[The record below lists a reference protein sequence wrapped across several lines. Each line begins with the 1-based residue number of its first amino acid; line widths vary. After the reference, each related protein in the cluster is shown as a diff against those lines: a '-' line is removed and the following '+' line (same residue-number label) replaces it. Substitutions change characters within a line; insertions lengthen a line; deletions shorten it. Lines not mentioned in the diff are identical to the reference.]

1 MVVSYEQIIG
11 DFLTKV
17 TEYRL
22 LNLPKSSRDAIV
34 ISYLKKAVM
43 DFSNTCREKVV
54 GFDDEAE
61 TVEMENAIDEVE
73 FCNIISDGMVYYWF
87 YPAMHNQAILEN
99 TLNSADFSSYSPAEL
114 LKQVRAAYA
123 DCTRKYT
130 NRLRQYSYDHGDLTD
145 LHL

>member
-54 GFDDEAE
+54 GFDDDAE
-61 TVEMENAIDEVE
+61 TVEMENTIDEVE

-99 TLNSADFSSYSPAEL
+99 TLNTFRVRFCRNAVHKIPTEL
-114 LKQVRAAYA
+114 LESPKSFFGYNVWMKYA
-123 DCTRKYT
+123 TA
-130 NRLRQYSYDHGDLTD
+130 
-145 LHL
+145 